1 MRIFTIIVISL
12 IVRLLVSYYQLHSP
26 NFYIQQDSY
35 ATYATMLAHGTIN
48 NVRYFS
54 RYDTRLF
61 PGYPVLIFL
70 LTKIIISPILAG
82 YLISLVSSLVAIYLF
97 WKLTKNTVFTLVFSV
112 FPPFW
117 VEQATKVA
125 TEPVTVMLLLAG
137 LLLYKKNKFFLAGL
151 VLGFATDV
159 RLISVCLFLAIIFR
173 LLTAKKWNKVIKVT
187 LGFSVLILSLI
198 IYNYFLFGGSEI
210 FRQFNVYP
218 VTAQAKFG
226 ISQIVSDIVRNI
238 RNHDYRVLLSGFLYL
253 IFSFW
258 GTIKLYNRRITSD
271 TTQILFYWVL
281 FSLIFI
287 FSYGP
292 PELFE
297 DFRRFIVPIV
307 PALIYGILL

>member
-1 MRIFTIIVISL
+1 
-12 IVRLLVSYYQLHSP
+12 
-26 NFYIQQDSY
+26 
-35 ATYATMLAHGTIN
+35 
-48 NVRYFS
+48 
-54 RYDTRLF
+54 
-61 PGYPVLIFL
+61 
-70 LTKIIISPILAG
+70 
-82 YLISLVSSLVAIYLF
+82 
-97 WKLTKNTVFTLVFSV
+97 
-112 FPPFW
+112 
-117 VEQATKVA
+117 
-125 TEPVTVMLLLAG
+125 
-137 LLLYKKNKFFLAGL
+137 
-151 VLGFATDV
+151 LGFATDV
-159 RLISVCLFLAIIFR
+159 RLISACLFLAIILR
-173 LLTAKKWNKVIKVT
+173 LLTVKKWNKVIKVT
-187 LGFSVLILSLI
+187 FGFSVLILSLI

-226 ISQIVSDIVRNI
+226 ISQIVSDIARNI